1 MEHTKKFVLMDPRFV
16 RPSMRDKALSGL
28 DSIIA
33 DILNSGDSDDIKAK
47 SYVTALSRFRNY
59 STPPT
64 KAVKQETPPAAV
76 QQPIIPPPPAATSRK
91 RTKRIKA
98 LSKDAN
104 QNIVSWDQQPDSTVW
119 ERQTPKKS
127 EWSDQS
133 GSAKKKR
140 KSRKNISWMQY

>member
-16 RPSMRDKALSGL
+16 RPSMRDKALNGL
-28 DSIIA
+28 DSVIA

-47 SYVTALSRFRNY
+47 RYVTALSRFRNY

-64 KAVKQETPPAAV
+64 KAVKQETPPAV

-91 RTKRIKA
+91 RTKLIKA

-119 ERQTPKKS
+119 ERQTPNKS
-127 EWSDQS
+127 EWNDQS
-133 GSAKKKR
+133 GTKKKKR